1 MAPTESSERTFEMN
15 AVICTFNIDKEG
27 LHSVSSIKTD
37 IYYRLGWLWFAA
49 ISKWT
54 QDYGRTR
61 STFQNKPQV
70 SFSNIRPVPTGPT
83 DPTDRFITLIVY
95 TCIGLYVY
103 SGPPLLRPPFGDG
116 TSGLIRGWPLVRSIS
131 DTIYTLFV
139 LCNCG
144 LIRGVASGEGG
155 HI

>member
-1 MAPTESSERTFEMN
+1 MRCFRRRRRQHGGSLPNRLAVINFD
-15 AVICTFNIDKEG
+15 VICTFHRGEEG
-27 LHSVSSIKTD
+27 FNGIRSIKTG

-70 SFSNIRPVPTGPT
+70 SLSNIRPVPTGSP
-83 DPTDRFITLIVY
+83 DPRDSFIYINMRNTSEAVLPEAIILTKAHRATVSMMAKG
-95 TCIGLYVY
+95 CFASKGNFFC
-103 SGPPLLRPPFGDG
+103 LLPIC
-116 TSGLIRGWPLVRSIS
+116 L
-131 DTIYTLFV
+131 
-139 LCNCG
+139 
-144 LIRGVASGEGG
+144 